1 MPIVYKN
8 VFLYFLLSSAQIL
21 TGVRTWCTDIGEF
34 SERCNS
40 RYTTSM
46 SYWAPKETT
55 RGNSQD
61 AASSLYTER
70 MRYIFDTLVNGYFPI
85 LTYRMLSNINT
96 ERGVYRCVDGIFRLC
111 CTRFI
116 FCIFLVVDGESLV
129 STWLRGF
136 SSRVSL
142 KCCHDV
148 WNSRFLSMPSVY
160 HQPTKEKENTFLTL
174 YAKSNTCRSFS
185 NLNISILCSNAC
197 ALYRPKKMYTC
208 NAIRLRERLTP
219 ST

>member
-1 MPIVYKN
+1 MSASYFFLFLDFLDDQQQRIFSFSVGMCTELDTQCARAIHGILYIYLTGLSNRCDCFFFFFFLVMLIVYKN

-96 ERGVYRCVDGIFRLC
+96 ERGVYRCVDGNIPFMLY
-111 CTRFI
+111 TI
-116 FCIFLVVDGESLV
+116 Y
-129 STWLRGF
+129 F
-136 SSRVSL
+136 SFFQ
-142 KCCHDV
+142 
-148 WNSRFLSMPSVY
+148 WWW
-160 HQPTKEKENTFLTL
+160 
-174 YAKSNTCRSFS
+174 
-185 NLNISILCSNAC
+185 
-197 ALYRPKKMYTC
+197 
-208 NAIRLRERLTP
+208 
-219 ST
+219 

>member
-1 MPIVYKN
+1 MCTELDTQCARTIHGILYIYLTGLSNRCDCFFFFFFLVMPIVYKN

-96 ERGVYRCVDGIFRLC
+96 ERGVYRCVDGNIPFMLY
-111 CTRFI
+111 TIYFS
-116 FCIFLVVDGESLV
+116 FFSVVMVVG
-129 STWLRGF
+129 WR
-136 SSRVSL
+136 
-142 KCCHDV
+142 K
-148 WNSRFLSMPSVY
+148 SRFNLVEGLFFESFFEVLPRCMKFP
-160 HQPTKEKENTFLTL
+160 FLIN
-174 YAKSNTCRSFS
+174 A
-185 NLNISILCSNAC
+185 ISIPSANQRERK
-197 ALYRPKKMYTC
+197 YIS
-208 NAIRLRERLTP
+208 NAIRKI
-219 ST
+219 